1 MKHSVAPQS
10 RKAISLAF
18 FCAVCSVMGI
28 RIALSLGRNTS
39 LLIARAKANL
49 LRQGKNP
56 DESWISSIWLP
67 PHFYFLALS
76 FSGNRGRRRRLALGT
91 GAVSSL
97 DLRPKGWFVHS
108 LLMRVVR
115 GVSWDNSIGCVRAS
129 CKGDKV
135 LFAFLCLWF
144 WGLASCW
151 GCVHLINLHRDRRR
165 CRGWTRDVYCHWRGW
180 LLR

>member
-28 RIALSLGRNTS
+28 HIALRLGRNTS

-56 DESWISSIWLP
+56 GGSRMSSIQP
-67 PHFYFLALS
+67 PLRSDFLVS
-76 FSGNRGRRRRLALGT
+76 FFSGNGGRRRRPALGT
-91 GAVSSL
+91 WIVSSL
-97 DLRPKGWFVHS
+97 GLQPEGQLVCA
-108 LLMRVVR
+108 LYVRVVQR
-115 GVSWDNSIGCVRAS
+115 SSWGSDVVCAHVS

-135 LFAFLCLWF
+135 LCVFLRLL
-144 WGLASCW
+144 GLGIDVVRGSCTF
-151 GCVHLINLHRDRRR
+151 
-165 CRGWTRDVYCHWRGW
+165 CR
-180 LLR
+180 LP